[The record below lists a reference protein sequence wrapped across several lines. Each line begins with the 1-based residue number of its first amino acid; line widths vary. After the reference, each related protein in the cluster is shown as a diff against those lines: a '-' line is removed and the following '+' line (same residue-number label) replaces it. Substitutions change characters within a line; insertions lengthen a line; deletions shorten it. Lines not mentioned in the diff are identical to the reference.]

1 MIVRPSLRFVR
12 AAGMTSLALVLVA
25 GCTAPQPTTSGEP
38 TDPDTSA
45 TSTAEP
51 SEPETESSSPTPTSS
66 EPSSSAPTSEPSPS
80 ASTDGPSETPSEAAG
95 EEGSSG
101 PSPSQEPTQSSSPTG
116 GAASTVAPVVSFAEV
131 SSGTLVVNAHVP
143 VVETGGTCV
152 LTATRG
158 ANEASQTV
166 SSFADAT
173 TTLCD
178 PFSLPLPSPSRGTWT
193 VEIAYSSPGS
203 TGSTSVEVSAP

>member
-1 MIVRPSLRFVR
+1 M
-12 AAGMTSLALVLVA
+12 
-25 GCTAPQPTTSGEP
+25 
-38 TDPDTSA
+38 
-45 TSTAEP
+45 
-51 SEPETESSSPTPTSS
+51 
-66 EPSSSAPTSEPSPS
+66 
-80 ASTDGPSETPSEAAG
+80 
-95 EEGSSG
+95 
-101 PSPSQEPTQSSSPTG
+101 
-116 GAASTVAPVVSFAEV
+116 APVVSFAEV

-158 ANEASQTV
+158 TNEVFRTV

-193 VEIAYSSPGS
+193 VQIAYSSPQS
-203 TGSTSVEVSAP
+203 TGSTSVEVTAP